1 MKVLIDTNIILDAMM
16 VREPWAKPAQEVILA
31 VAEEKIEGFI
41 TASSFTDIHYL
52 LRKQFGDKSKTKQTL
67 LGLLSIVRLLDVN
80 GVDCEK
86 AFDLP
91 MTDYEAALLA
101 YCGKRHK
108 CDCIVTRNIK
118 HNEGSPVKA
127 VEPEELLRGI
137 IVR

>member
-16 VREPWAKPAQEVILA
+16 VREPWAKSAQDVILA
-31 VAEEKIEGFI
+31 VAEEKVEGFI

-52 LRKQFGDKSKTKQTL
+52 LRKHLGDKIKTKQAL
-67 LGLLSIVRLLDVN
+67 LGLLSIVSILDVN

-91 MTDYEAALLA
+91 MSDYEDALLA

-108 CDCIVTRNIK
+108 VDCIVTRNLK
-118 HNEGSPVKA
+118 HYEGSPVKA

-137 IVR
+137 IDR